1 MPPAVPFEH
10 WLKPDGAGLFC
21 TPGDFH
27 VDPTRRVERAII
39 THGHSDHARP
49 GHGAVLAT
57 RETIAIMKA
66 RLGPDAAG
74 TFQEVS
80 YGEALSMGG
89 VTVRLVPA
97 GHILGSA
104 QVVVEHQG
112 RRAVVSG
119 DYKRR
124 ADPTAAPFEL
134 VRCDLFVTE
143 ATFALPVFRHEPDA
157 REIGRLLASLQSFPE
172 RTHLVGAYGLGKTQ
186 RLIALLRRAGYARPI
201 WLHGAL
207 KSMCDLYGE
216 LGVDLGSLALVGDAA
231 TKLPGEIVLCPP
243 SALKDRWTRRLAD
256 PVTAFA
262 SGWMRVR
269 ARARQYG
276 VELPLVISDH
286 ADWPELIAT
295 IAETGARKCGS
306 RTAAR
311 MRWCIS
317 SASWASAG
325 GRWPWSDMRTR
336 TANEGIRRPAR
347 PPELQ
352 PVPQCQA
359 AADGGIFPRDA
370 RSRPRLGACGPHGRP
385 AVLLSPAADADGHDG
400 APDG

>member
-1 MPPAVPFEH
+1 MSPTAPFEQ
-10 WLKPDGAGLFC
+10 WLKPDAAGLSC
-21 TPGDFH
+21 APGGFH
-27 VDPTRRVERAII
+27 VDPTRAVPRAII

-57 RETIAIMKA
+57 PETIAIMRA

-74 TFQEVS
+74 SFQELR
-80 YGEALSMGG
+80 YGEPLVLGD
-89 VTVRLVPA
+89 VTVRLAPA

-104 QVVVEHQG
+104 QVVVEHRG

-124 ADPTAAPFEL
+124 PDPTAAPFEL

-157 REIGRLLASLQSFPE
+157 REIGRLLASLRAFAE

-186 RLIALLRRAGYARPI
+186 RLIALLRAAGYDRPV
-201 WLHGAL
+201 WLHGAH
-207 KSMCDLYGE
+207 KAMCDLYGE
-216 LGVDLGSLALVGDAA
+216 LGVDLGELALVSEAD

-243 SALKDRWTRRLAD
+243 SALKDRWTRRLSD

-276 VELPLVISDH
+276 VELPLVVSDH
-286 ADWPELIAT
+286 VDWPELIAT
-295 IAETGARKCGS
+295 IAETEAEEVWV
-306 RTAAR
+306 T
-311 MRWCIS
+311 
-317 SASWASAG
+317 
-325 GRWPWSDMRTR
+325 
-336 TANEGIRRPAR
+336 
-347 PPELQ
+347 
-352 PVPQCQA
+352 
-359 AADGGIFPRDA
+359 
-370 RSRPRLGACGPHGRP
+370 HGRE
-385 AVLLSPAADADGHDG
+385 DALVRQIGLMG
-400 APDG
+400 KRGRALALVGYEEEEGE